1 MSHFKNF
8 LFLILVF
15 LVGCSKINFK
25 PTLEDNYLNQKEV
38 PLSDSQLKEKGILRF
53 KDENEYMEYVNSIK
67 DFQPHY
73 KTVFLFEELKGS
85 THNDWQD
92 QVIKMYNYIS
102 NNSKYYIFKQQPLNF
117 VGDYNNDDKFL
128 EDLSKNLNSA
138 DKNIKNKIITPNQ
151 GEPYKLTV
159 LKGAVMD
166 NSVSEMF
173 DYDIEIGRNFEK
185 NDFELNSIEDTIKI
199 IMGSNYK
206 DIYKIG
212 DVINFGDPDA
222 IFKYEV
228 IGFYKPGV
236 GLISDHAAAI
246 TTVFDNYIIVP
257 QYIPRYEPKG
267 EGYKF
272 FYDFQIGTLL
282 SGELKVEES
291 IEDNEKTFEEYKT
304 KFKKIA
310 KKYDLEDLVDVYIL
324 PTDLRK
330 IK

>member
-1 MSHFKNF
+1 
-8 LFLILVF
+8 
-15 LVGCSKINFK
+15 
-25 PTLEDNYLNQKEV
+25 
-38 PLSDSQLKEKGILRF
+38 
-53 KDENEYMEYVNSIK
+53 
-67 DFQPHY
+67 
-73 KTVFLFEELKGS
+73 
-85 THNDWQD
+85 
-92 QVIKMYNYIS
+92 MYNYIS

-206 DIYKIG
+206 DIYIIG